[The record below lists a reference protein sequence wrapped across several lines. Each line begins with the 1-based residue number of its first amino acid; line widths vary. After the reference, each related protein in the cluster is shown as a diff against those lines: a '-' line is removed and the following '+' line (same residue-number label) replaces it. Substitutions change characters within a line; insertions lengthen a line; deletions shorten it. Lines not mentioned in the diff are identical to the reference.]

1 MSDERDAD
9 FREQTELIKRAYE
22 PVMTEPIPARMYL
35 RAPAW
40 QSRART
46 AAILAIG
53 IGIGV
58 ALPDL
63 RREPATP
70 PVGSIATPQQLAVRA
85 ARAHAMYAAEV
96 RHPIEVRAT
105 EEHLVRWLSRR
116 LDYQLKVPVLADE
129 GFELLGGRLLPGVD
143 GGAIALFMYQDA
155 AGKRLTLS
163 VTRRKQTQQVT
174 AFQFAREGAVSVFY
188 WIDHDCGYFLSGDLD
203 KNTLARVASSVYRQL
218 ES

>member
-1 MSDERDAD
+1 MSERDDEFA
-9 FREQTELIKRAYE
+9 EQTARIKRAFE

-35 RAPAW
+35 RRPAW
-40 QSRART
+40 QGHARA

-53 IGIGV
+53 IAIGI

-63 RREPATP
+63 RREPVPTASLP
-70 PVGSIATPQQLAVRA
+70 SAVSPQVLAVRA

-96 RHPIEVRAT
+96 RHPVEVRAT

-116 LDYQLKVPVLADE
+116 LDYNLKVPVLADE
-129 GFELLGGRLLPGVD
+129 GFELLGGRLLPGVE
-143 GGAIALFMYQDA
+143 GGAVALFMYQDA
-155 AGKRLTLS
+155 GGKRLTLS
-163 VTRRKQTQQVT
+163 VTRRKQTEPVT

-188 WIDHDCGYFLSGDLD
+188 WIDRDCGYFLSGDLD
-203 KNTLARVASSVYRQL
+203 KATLARVAGSVYRQL